1 MPTKWATE
9 ADWTK
14 YRDTIISL
22 YRQKSLAEVME
33 HMQQEHQFRATVRMY
48 KGRLKAWCVGK
59 YTKRS
64 TDKIPASEDDAT
76 VFRTSRR
83 PMPSVEPALGAP
95 GSQQKVLDCLKILE
109 KYINVNSAGRRW
121 KVSTT
126 FMASLQH
133 SDWLAQIT
141 TVTIFFKG
149 GRLQDGFRL
158 LGNCFEAC
166 KTNLKAE
173 SPMLTSEIFMG
184 AFQLFTIN
192 PSLGWSFLKYIRD
205 LSGIVLEM
213 AHPLFLLLSKYLT
226 LDKEAFANCSDV
238 FLGCFLDLM
247 ARCVPG
253 WDESHHGALLLTTG
267 RIFLLS
273 LIGFSQYEELT
284 RKSKNNETMPLL
296 SGQQILQYQG
306 ELPPA
311 ATRSDTLSL
320 YSVFP
325 ARIKVVEKWGGIAY
339 LSFDV
344 L

>member
-9 ADWTK
+9 ADWAK

-33 HMQQEHQFRATVRMY
+33 HMQREHQFRATVRMY
-48 KGRLKAWCVGK
+48 KGRLKVWRVGK

-64 TDKIPASEDDAT
+64 TDKIPASVDDAT
-76 VFRTSRR
+76 VFRTPRR

-158 LGNCFEAC
+158 LGDCFEAC

-253 WDESHHGALLLTTG
+253 WDQSHHGALLLTTG

-325 ARIKVVEKWGGIAY
+325 ARIVVEKWGGIAY

>member
-1 MPTKWATE
+1 M
-9 ADWTK
+9 
-14 YRDTIISL
+14 
-22 YRQKSLAEVME
+22 
-33 HMQQEHQFRATVRMY
+33 
-48 KGRLKAWCVGK
+48 
-59 YTKRS
+59 
-64 TDKIPASEDDAT
+64 
-76 VFRTSRR
+76 
-83 PMPSVEPALGAP
+83 
-95 GSQQKVLDCLKILE
+95 
-109 KYINVNSAGRRW
+109 NSAGRRW

-126 FMASLQH
+126 FMASLQY

-158 LGNCFEAC
+158 LGDCFEAC

-226 LDKEAFANCSDV
+226 LDKEAFANCSDI

-253 WDESHHGALLLTTG
+253 WD
-267 RIFLLS
+267 
-273 LIGFSQYEELT
+273 
-284 RKSKNNETMPLL
+284 
-296 SGQQILQYQG
+296 
-306 ELPPA
+306 
-311 ATRSDTLSL
+311 
-320 YSVFP
+320 
-325 ARIKVVEKWGGIAY
+325 
-339 LSFDV
+339 
-344 L
+344 